1 MILRNQAMCPDCGDH
16 VASFNVHD
24 YRSCKCGNI
33 SVDGGVDYLRRLFK
47 GKRPIETS
55 VSIPV
60 EIPYR
65 EAASYLGL
73 LAAFEH
79 RNGPGRH
86 ILSTRTLCE
95 CSAEQA
101 VSKPWFRACSQ
112 RLIVGRLRQL
122 EAWGHVEEVH
132 VPGLGF
138 KWRSK
143 VELAPWRA

>member
-1 MILRNQAMCPDCGDH
+1 MILRNQAMCADCGDH
-16 VASFNVHD
+16 IASFNRHD

-47 GKRPIETS
+47 DKHPIDTS
-55 VSIPV
+55 VTIPV
-60 EIPYR
+60 DVPQR
-65 EAASYLGL
+65 EAGAYLGL

-86 ILSTRTLCE
+86 ALSTRTLRE
-95 CSAEQA
+95 CSVEQE

-122 EAWGHVEEVH
+122 EAWGLVEEVH
-132 VPGLGF
+132 RLGRGF
-138 KWRSK
+138 TWRSK
-143 VELAPWRA
+143 VELAPWET